1 MLRFQIA
8 SFTASAGILKCFFKT
23 CKQMLKLESECK
35 SLSYVALT
43 DHVSI
48 VFTRYMLL
56 SVEKR
61 LNENDRTVGEHFFI
75 MIDELQDITFNQSMA
90 IIVQAFIDTVQEF
103 LHLTDDQINSL
114 FASFVSRL
122 PANLRDSLHIAQAA

>member
-1 MLRFQIA
+1 
-8 SFTASAGILKCFFKT
+8 
-23 CKQMLKLESECK
+23 MLKLESECK

-122 PANLRDSLHIAQAA
+122 LAYLRDSLHMAHAA